1 MEKII
6 TRFAPSPTGTL
17 HLGGAR
23 TALFNFLFSRHH
35 GGKFILRIEDTDR
48 TRSTDEYTQD
58 ILGALTWL
66 GIKWDEGPYYQSQRM
81 ELYHQQAERLISEG
95 KAYRCYCTPEELE
108 ARRQAARGKN
118 ENTRYDGH
126 CRDRR
131 DQPDLPF
138 VIRFRTPQ
146 AGATS
151 FTDLIHGAIT
161 FVNSELDDLVIIRA
175 DQTPTY
181 NFSVV
186 IDDVDMGITHV
197 IRGDDHINNTP
208 RQILIYQALGLNPP
222 LFAHLPMIHG
232 ADRAKLSKRHGATA
246 VIEYRREGYLPQAMD
261 NYLARLGWGY
271 GDQEIFTPAELIE
284 KFDLKDVSKSAAI
297 FNPEK
302 LAWLNHQYLMK
313 ESDAGLLEL
322 SRPFLDPGA
331 AAFSEESLLK
341 AAEIFKP
348 RAKTLVELNQQS
360 HFLFVDTVEYEQEA
374 VQKFFTPEVK
384 NLFYELIRKLKE
396 IPAWKEDEIENIFR
410 NLIQAKGIKMGKI
423 AQAVRVALTG
433 KSVSPGLF
441 EIMGILGK
449 EKTLARIE
457 SALPKIPAA
466 PPSPSEGGG
475 LGKG

>member
-1 MEKII
+1 MEKIV

-66 GIKWDEGPYYQSQRM
+66 GITWDEGPYYQSQRM
-81 ELYHQQAERLISEG
+81 ELYRERAERLISEG

-108 ARRQAARGKN
+108 ARRQAAREKN

-131 DQPDLPF
+131 DQPGLPF
-138 VIRFRTPQ
+138 VVRFRTPQ

-151 FTDLIHGAIT
+151 FTDLIHGPIT
-161 FVNSELDDLVIIRA
+161 IVNAELDDLVIIRA
-175 DQTPTY
+175 DKTPTY

-186 IDDVDMGITHV
+186 IDDMDMGITHV

-208 RQILIYQALGLNPP
+208 RQVLIYQALGLNPP
-222 LFAHLPMIHG
+222 LFGHLPMIHG
-232 ADRAKLSKRHGATA
+232 ADRTKLSKRHGATA
-246 VIEYRREGYLPQAMD
+246 VIEYRKDGYLPQAMV

-271 GDQEIFTPAELIE
+271 KDEEIFTPDDLVA

-302 LAWLNHQYLMK
+302 LLWLNQQYMMK
-313 ESDAGLLEL
+313 ESNENLLEL
-322 SRPFLDPGA
+322 ARPFLDPAA
-331 AAFSEESLLK
+331 AAFSRDPLLNV
-341 AAEIFKP
+341 AEIFKP
-348 RAKTLVELNQQS
+348 RAKTLVEMGEQS
-360 HFLFVDTVEYEQEA
+360 RFLFAEA
-374 VQKFFTPEVK
+374 IEPDPEAAKKFLTPETK
-384 NLFYELIRKLKE
+384 ILLSELVRKLRDLAAFNE
-396 IPAWKEDEIENIFR
+396 SEIESVFR
-410 NLIQAKGIKMGKI
+410 QIVEAKGIKLGKV
-423 AQAVRVALTG
+423 AQPVRVALTG
-433 KSVSPGLF
+433 KTVSPGLF
-441 EIMGILGK
+441 EIMVILGK

-457 SALPKIPAA
+457 SALDKIP
-466 PPSPSEGGG
+466 
-475 LGKG
+475 

>member
-35 GGKFILRIEDTDR
+35 RGQFILRVEDTDR

-81 ELYHQQAERLISEG
+81 DLYHQQAEHLISEG
-95 KAYRCYCTPEELE
+95 KAYRCYCTADELE
-108 ARRQAARGKN
+108 ARRQTARERN

-131 DQPDLPF
+131 DRPDLPF
-138 VIRFRTPQ
+138 VVRFRTPQ

-151 FTDLIHGAIT
+151 FADLIHGPIT

-186 IDDVDMGITHV
+186 IDDVDMAITHV

-208 RQILIYQALGLNPP
+208 RQILIYQALGLTPP

-232 ADRAKLSKRHGATA
+232 ADRTKLSKRHGAKA
-246 VIEYRREGYLPQAMD
+246 VIEYRREGYLPQAMN

-271 GDQEIFTPAELIE
+271 GDEEIFSPEELIE

-302 LAWLNHQYLMK
+302 LLWLNHQYLMK
-313 ESDAGLLEL
+313 ESNAGLLQL
-322 SRPFLDPGA
+322 ARPFLDPAA
-331 AAFSEESLLK
+331 AAFPEESLLK
-341 AAEIFKP
+341 VAEIFKP

-360 HFLFVDTVEYEQEA
+360 RFFFVDAVEYEPEA
-374 VQKFFTPEVK
+374 VQKFFTPDVK
-384 NLFYELIRKLKE
+384 NLFYDLIRKLKE
-396 IPAWKEDEIENIFR
+396 APAWKEKEIEDVFR
-410 NLIQAKGIKMGKI
+410 NIIQAKGIKMGKI

-433 KSVSPGLF
+433 KSISPGLF

-449 EKTLARIE
+449 EKTLVRIE
-457 SALPKIPAA
+457 SALSKIPAA
-466 PPSPSEGGG
+466 PPSPSEDRG